1 MSSVKAIILS
11 GGYGTRLYP
20 TSTVTNKQ
28 LINVYDKPMIYYTIS
43 KLIEIGI
50 NEIAVIVQKGTEL
63 NYKKILEKFNI
74 GKIKIKIFIQI
85 KPDGIPMAFK
95 ICEKFINNQNVLLLL
110 GDNFLH
116 GKKLV
121 SNIKNII
128 KNNIPYIFLKK
139 VNIPELYGVAEIR
152 KKKIISL
159 VEKPKRYISNLAI
172 IGLYYFDKNCI
183 NYTEKLK
190 KSKRGELEI
199 LDIIKIYLKKNNLKF
214 YKLKNNEVWSDLGDF
229 NSMLNIANFIKKYQ
243 FSKNTQLGCVE
254 ENMMNMKF
262 INKAQLKKLINNYPK
277 NSSYFQYIKIKYGI

>member
-20 TSTVTNKQ
+20 TTSVTNKQ
-28 LINVYDKPMIYYTIS
+28 LINVYDKPMIYYAIS

-50 NEIAVIVQKGTEL
+50 NEIAVIVQKGTEY
-63 NYKKILEKFNI
+63 NYKKVLEKFNI
-74 GKIKIKIFIQI
+74 GKIKIKIFIQF

-95 ICEKFINNQNVLLLL
+95 ICKKFINNHNVLLLL

-116 GKKLV
+116 GKKIV
-121 SNIKNII
+121 SDVKNII
-128 KNNIPYIFLKK
+128 KNNVPYIFLKK
-139 VNIPELYGVAEIR
+139 VDNPQLYGVAEIR
-152 KKKIISL
+152 KKKITSL
-159 VEKPKRYISNLAI
+159 IEKPKRYISDLAI

-199 LDIIKIYLKKNNLKF
+199 LDIIKIYLENNNLHF

-229 NSMLNIANFIKKYQ
+229 NSMLNITNFVKKYQ
-243 FSKNTQLGCVE
+243 SSAKMLLGCVE
-254 ENMMNMKF
+254 DNMMNKRF
-262 INKAQLKKLINNYPK
+262 INKSQLKKLTDGYPK
-277 NSSYFQYIKIKYGI
+277 NSSYFQYLRIKYGI